1 VLHNRLSSA
10 ISAKNVAVDITVET
24 RDAVHRDLVGVQI
37 GEAGF
42 LYEIIKA

>member
-10 ISAKNVAVDITVET
+10 ISAKNAVVDITVET
-24 RDAVHRDLVGVQI
+24 RDAVHRDAVGKRI

-42 LYEIIKA
+42 MYRIIEA